1 MNDRQRKF
9 AECYAGCGNATTA
22 AIEAGYSPHSA
33 RQQGQRLLS
42 NASVLEYLRTLQ
54 EDQQTERI
62 ATLADVKAYWSR
74 VMRDPSQRTGDR
86 LKASE
91 LLARSAGVFARSASD
106 PEENYYNTDAPDED
120 VLIVLPD
127 NGRDRSLFKVIDS
140 EEILKHG

>member
-9 AECYAGCGNATTA
+9 AEYYAATGNASTA
-22 AIEAGYSPHSA
+22 AAEAGYSSRSA

-42 NASVLEYLRTLQ
+42 NASVLEYLRALQ
-54 EDQQTERI
+54 DEQQTDRI

-91 LLARSAGVFARSASD
+91 LLARSAGVFARASSD
-106 PEENYYNTDAPDED
+106 PEENYYNTDASDED
-120 VLIVLPD
+120 VVIVLPD
-127 NGRDRSLFKVIDS
+127 NGRDPHLFKGIDT
-140 EEILKHG
+140 EVLKHG